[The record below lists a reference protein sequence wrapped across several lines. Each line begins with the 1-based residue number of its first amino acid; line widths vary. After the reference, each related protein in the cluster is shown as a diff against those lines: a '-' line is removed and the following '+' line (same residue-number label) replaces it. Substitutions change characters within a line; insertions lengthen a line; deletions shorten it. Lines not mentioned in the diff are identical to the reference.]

1 MSLASLDLPSSCS
14 DAKAD
19 MNPTKSSEGVR
30 GRFVGSSVQSYIDVT
45 LRSHPLPQDVVDF
58 LQRQSTSIQSLASE
72 TAAVTNQD
80 ETAADSTG
88 ERAIS
93 TDGVVR
99 VLSPT
104 EFWSKLE
111 DLLRKAGGEWRDVA
125 DDIWAFGGRRVG
137 PNLLINKTGVKG
149 RR

>member
-1 MSLASLDLPSSCS
+1 
-14 DAKAD
+14 

-45 LRSHPLPQDVVDF
+45 IRSHPLPQDVVEF
-58 LQRQSTSIQSLASE
+58 LQRQSASIQALASE
-72 TAAVTNQD
+72 TAISAEQD
-80 ETAADSTG
+80 AATG
-88 ERAIS
+88 ESTQDRAIS
-93 TDGVVR
+93 ADGALR
-99 VLSPT
+99 VLSPP

-111 DLLRKAGGEWRDVA
+111 GLLRQAGGEWRDVA